1 MADYNRL
8 MQKNNPVWNS
18 QTRQTVNTF
27 PGSGAI
33 ILNSGSTNI
42 RPDTNYMIIYN
53 SGAAPITIF
62 QMISDGAG
70 GATMAA
76 NGIVVVAGASF
87 EIGVDYGA
95 SNMDTAT
102 EGDGVGI
109 TVAGTNTET
118 FVATYYAS

>member
-27 PGSGAI
+27 DGTGVI
-33 ILNSGSTNI
+33 VLNSGSTNI
-42 RPDTNYMIIYN
+42 RPDTNYMILYN
-53 SGAAPITIF
+53 SGAAPITLF
-62 QMISDGAG
+62 QMVSDGAG
-70 GATMAA
+70 SATMAA
-76 NGIVVVAGASF
+76 NGITVVAGASF

-95 SNMDTAT
+95 SNIDTTT
-102 EGDGVGI
+102 EGEGVGI
-109 TVAGTNTET
+109 TVTGTNTET